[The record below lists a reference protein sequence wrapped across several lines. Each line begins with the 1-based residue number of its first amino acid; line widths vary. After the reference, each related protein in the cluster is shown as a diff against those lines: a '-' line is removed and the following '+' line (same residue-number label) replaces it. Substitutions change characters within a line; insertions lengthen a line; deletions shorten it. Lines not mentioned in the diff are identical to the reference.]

1 MSEPVKNAEIEDVLS
16 SIRRL
21 VSGENRVAPDA
32 ASPRPRPA
40 DRLVLTPALR
50 VADPT
55 EAREETPQDAP
66 SQVAEDADAAPWSD
80 PDATLYDA
88 AGIAEPQ
95 DDPGDTAVGSQADH
109 GHDRDHAS
117 QHDGGAQDHASE
129 GDGDA
134 DRQDDWR
141 DGAQGADDRPAEV
154 SDDLGARIAALE
166 EVIARKDDHWEPDTP
181 GSDDYAGTEVE
192 TLEWEDTGDDA
203 PGPEP
208 EPRAAPAEAVEDA
221 PDLLAEDPVLDEA
234 ALRELVAD
242 IVRQE
247 LQGALGERITRNVR
261 KLVRR
266 EIQRATT
273 LQDLE

>member
-21 VSGENRVAPDA
+21 VSGENRPAPDA
-32 ASPRPRPA
+32 SAPRPRPA

-50 VADPT
+50 VAEPSEPSEP
-55 EAREETPQDAP
+55 EATPQDDAP
-66 SQVAEDADAAPWSD
+66 ADSVDHAETAPWSD
-80 PDATLYDA
+80 PEATLYDA
-88 AGIAEPQ
+88 ARGAETHDDPRHDSGEETAWQ
-95 DDPGDTAVGSQADH
+95 DDAAQGSMAGDH
-109 GHDRDHAS
+109 
-117 QHDGGAQDHASE
+117 

-134 DRQDDWR
+134 QEVPHHTAEAGEDSRS
-141 DGAQGADDRPAEV
+141 GA

-166 EVIARKDDHWEPDTP
+166 EVIARKDDQWEPDTP

-192 TLEWEDTGDDA
+192 TLEWEDTSDA
-203 PGPEP
+203 EPRPEP
-208 EPRAAPAEAVEDA
+208 EPHAEPEDDDDA

-234 ALRELVAD
+234 ALRDLVAE

-266 EIQRATT
+266 EIQRAMT

>member
-21 VSGENRVAPDA
+21 VSGENRPLPDMVAL
-32 ASPRPRPA
+32 RPRPV

-50 VADPT
+50 VAEPSEPRDAAMPHPDTPT
-55 EAREETPQDAP
+55 ETAGPGET
-66 SQVAEDADAAPWSD
+66 APWTD
-80 PDATLYDA
+80 PEATLYEA
-88 AGIAEPQ
+88 ARGRDDHVEPQ
-95 DDPGDTAVGSQADH
+95 IDGSDGAPGWDDA
-109 GHDRDHAS
+109 
-117 QHDGGAQDHASE
+117 
-129 GDGDA
+129 
-134 DRQDDWR
+134 
-141 DGAQGADDRPAEV
+141 AQGAMTEDSVDTDPHQSWHHTDEAGEG
-154 SDDLGARIAALE
+154 SDAGAPDDLGARIAALE
-166 EVIARKDDHWEPDTP
+166 EVIARKDDNWEPDTA

-192 TLEWEDTGDDA
+192 TLEWEDTSDDA

-208 EPRAAPAEAVEDA
+208 EPEPRVDPEDDADA
-221 PDLLAEDPVLDEA
+221 PDLLAEDRILDEA

-266 EIQRATT
+266 EIQRAMT

>member
-21 VSGENRVAPDA
+21 VSGEHRSVPDMA
-32 ASPRPRPA
+32 APRPRPVG
-40 DRLVLTPALR
+40 RLVLTPALR
-50 VADPT
+50 VAEPSEPQAGTERREEAPT
-55 EAREETPQDAP
+55 ETVDHG
-66 SQVAEDADAAPWSD
+66 DTAPWTD
-80 PDATLYDA
+80 PEATLYDA
-88 AGIAEPQ
+88 ARGVEDHAEPQ
-95 DDPGDTAVGSQADH
+95 ADSGEDVSEQGDATDEAMAESDGDTDAPEFWH
-109 GHDRDHAS
+109 
-117 QHDGGAQDHASE
+117 HDGDTGEHRHAE
-129 GDGDA
+129 A
-134 DRQDDWR
+134 
-141 DGAQGADDRPAEV
+141 P
-154 SDDLGARIAALE
+154 DDLGARIAALE

-203 PGPEP
+203 PGAEPEP
-208 EPRAAPAEAVEDA
+208 EPRVDPQTDDDA
-221 PDLLAEDPVLDEA
+221 PDLLAEEPILDEA

-266 EIQRATT
+266 EIQRAMT

>member
-21 VSGENRVAPDA
+21 VSGDNRSAPDITA
-32 ASPRPRPA
+32 PRPHPVG
-40 DRLVLTPALR
+40 RLVLTPALR
-50 VADPT
+50 VADPSEPPAGT
-55 EAREETPQDAP
+55 ESQEDAP
-66 SQVAEDADAAPWSD
+66 PDTVDAADTAPWAD

-88 AGIAEPQ
+88 ARVAETLDEPQ
-95 DDPGDTAVGSQADH
+95 ADDSADMP
-109 GHDRDHAS
+109 D
-117 QHDGGAQDHASE
+117 Q
-129 GDGDA
+129 GDA
-134 DRQDDWR
+134 THGDMAESVGETD
-141 DGAQGADDRPAEV
+141 AQEAWHHIADADEDHHAQAP
-154 SDDLGARIAALE
+154 DDLGARIAALE
-166 EVIARKDDHWEPDTP
+166 QVIAQKDEHWEPDTP

-192 TLEWEDTGDDA
+192 TLEWEDTSDDA

-208 EPRAAPAEAVEDA
+208 RPEPRVDPEDDDA

-266 EIQRATT
+266 EIQRAMT